1 MYTNKQ
7 LLNMINKPKK
17 KGLWEQIKRLFYRP
31 LTRKVVLNEMYVR
44 S

>member
-7 LLNMINKPKK
+7 LLKMINKPKK
-17 KGLWEQIKRLFYRP
+17 KNWWQSIKRMFYRP
-31 LTRKVVLNEMYVR
+31 LWRKVVLNEMYIR